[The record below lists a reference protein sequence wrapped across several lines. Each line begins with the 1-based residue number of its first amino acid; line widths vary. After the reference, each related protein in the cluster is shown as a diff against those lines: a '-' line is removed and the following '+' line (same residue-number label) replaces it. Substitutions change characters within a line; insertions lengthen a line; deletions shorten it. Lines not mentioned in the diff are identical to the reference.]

1 MELTFTQKKS
11 IRKNFGKLKE
21 SLSIPNLIE
30 VQKNSYKQFIESK
43 SDTAKSSSLDKGLT
57 KVFKSIFP
65 INDSSEKS
73 SLEFISCSLDKPK
86 FGGPGRLKQKCK
98 LRMCL
103 NLSRHKNSSSSS
115 KPLYRSY
122 VRNKIKRSWHD
133 SDDVYGFL
141 GKSVLYEN
149 DSGVLVRGILKQWS
163 RGDDFIPPLWQVAS
177 TNDKSPRTFYLREVV
192 HVVTEGMRPT
202 AAQ

>member
-1 MELTFTQKKS
+1 MSACTFVYTHTHTHTHTHTNTHTRQ
-11 IRKNFGKLKE
+11 ICGPCR
-21 SLSIPNLIE
+21 I
-30 VQKNSYKQFIESK
+30 
-43 SDTAKSSSLDKGLT
+43 T
-57 KVFKSIFP
+57 
-65 INDSSEKS
+65 ND
-73 SLEFISCSLDKPK
+73 CARCTYCLDKPK

-122 VRNKIKRSWHD
+122 VRKKIKRSWHN

-192 HVVTEGMRPT
+192 HAVTEGMRP
-202 AAQ
+202 AAVQQF